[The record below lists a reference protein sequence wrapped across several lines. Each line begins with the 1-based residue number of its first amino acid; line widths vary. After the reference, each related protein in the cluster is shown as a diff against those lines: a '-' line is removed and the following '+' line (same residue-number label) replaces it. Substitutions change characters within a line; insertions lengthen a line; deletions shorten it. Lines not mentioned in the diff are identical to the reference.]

1 MSEEKIKEQISKLD
15 AANENLRGKI
25 AINENR
31 MRALVGKLAGVAPGD
46 AVLWKGARY
55 HVEEIVSKTAPV
67 KGKPVLSGL
76 KIAKNGN
83 LAKRPVEIKG
93 AWSVEGDPGYVNA
106 VAKAAVR
113 VLSRRKKP
121 AKKVSEVPVKR
132 RGRPSK
138 KALEDVAALGH
149 A

>member
-1 MSEEKIKEQISKLD
+1 MSEEKIRGQILNLD
-15 AANENLRGKI
+15 AANENLLGKI

-31 MRALVGKLAGVAPGD
+31 MRALVGKLAGVKEGD
-46 AVLWKGARY
+46 VVLSKGVRY
-55 HVEEIVSKTAPV
+55 KVVEIVSKMAPA

-93 AWSVEGDPGYVNA
+93 AWSVEGDP
-106 VAKAAVR
+106 KKEIVR
-113 VLSRRKKP
+113 LSPRRGKP
-121 AKKVSEVPVKR
+121 AKKLGAVPVKR